1 MPKFDLLKKKT
12 KNKKSIGNHFYR
24 SNRSGYRSVYKKTI
38 ALSFLFENLNSSG
51 K

>member
-24 SNRSGYRSVYKKTI
+24 SNRSGYRSVYQKNDCTK
-38 ALSFLFENLNSSG
+38 LFVWKFEFER
-51 K
+51 